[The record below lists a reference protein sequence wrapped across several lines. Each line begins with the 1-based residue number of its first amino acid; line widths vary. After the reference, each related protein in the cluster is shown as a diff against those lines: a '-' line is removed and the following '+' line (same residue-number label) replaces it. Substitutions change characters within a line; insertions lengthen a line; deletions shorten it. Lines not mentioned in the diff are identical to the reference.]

1 MKWYNYIAS
10 FFAGLFLANVIP
22 HYVNGVSGNG
32 FPTPFANPPGLGL
45 SSPVVNVLWALLNL
59 VIGYFLFKAGK
70 VSVNKWALLIF
81 FIGISL
87 ISIQLSMHFVNKFP
101 K

>member
-1 MKWYNYIAS
+1 
-10 FFAGLFLANVIP
+10 
-22 HYVNGVSGNG
+22 
-32 FPTPFANPPGLGL
+32 
-45 SSPVVNVLWALLNL
+45 
-59 VIGYFLFKAGK
+59 
-70 VSVNKWALLIF
+70 LIF

>member
-1 MKWYNYIAS
+1 MKWYNYIAA
-10 FFAGLFLANVIP
+10 FFAGLFLANVVP

-45 SSPVVNVLWALLNL
+45 SSPLINVLWALLNL
-59 VIGYFLFKAGK
+59 VIGYFLFKGGK
-70 VSVNKWALLIF
+70 VSGNKWALFLF

-87 ISIQLSMHFVNKFP
+87 ISIQLGMHFEHKFA

>member
-45 SSPVVNVLWALLNL
+45 SSPVINVLWALLNL

-70 VSVNKWALLIF
+70 VKSSKWSLLIF

-87 ISIQLSMHFVNKFP
+87 ISIQLSMHFVNKLP